1 MTDIQQI
8 VVQLVW
14 VARLELVCDVS
25 SDVVAARFEPAEELV
40 DAFVVAFAYLKIC
53 LYVLQQNGEVGQV

>member
-1 MTDIQQI
+1 M
-8 VVQLVW
+8 QLVW